1 MNTSVNDTIQVL
13 NSDNIQ
19 QSITTNCQVLKAAIK
34 LVVNY

>member
-13 NSDNIQ
+13 NSDIQ